1 MTTSTVP
8 SPTVVTGRPRRTR
21 RPESG
26 LRIDRPRGP
35 GAALSYAVLILMFAY
50 FLLPFWW
57 LVVAATK
64 SNDGLFSSPALW
76 FADNGLFDNLHQL
89 FTFQDGIY
97 LRWMLN
103 SAFYAAVGGVGATAV
118 SALAGYAFAKLRFP
132 GRNLLFNVLL
142 GLVMVPATALVL
154 PTYLMLSNVG
164 LVDSIWSVI
173 LPTLLNPFGVYL
185 FRVYANDMVPEEML
199 EAARIDGASEIRI
212 FRSVALPVMRP
223 ALVTVLLFS
232 IVATWNNFFLPL
244 VMLSND
250 RLFPLTVGLRT
261 WYRTAT
267 INSGA
272 SVLFNLVIVG
282 SLLAIIPL
290 VAAFLM
296 LQRYWQGGLT
306 VGSIK

>member
-1 MTTSTVP
+1 MTTLTQEPSTSAP
-8 SPTVVTGRPRRTR
+8 GRRRNTR
-21 RPESG
+21 REGDLS
-26 LRIDRPRGP
+26 RPRGP
-35 GAALSYAVLILMFAY
+35 GSVLSYAVLILMFAY

-57 LVVAATK
+57 ILVAATK

-76 FADNGLFDNLHQL
+76 FADNGLFQNLREL

-142 GLVMVPATALVL
+142 GLIMVPATALVL
-154 PTYLMLSNVG
+154 PTYLLLSRAG
-164 LVDSIWSVI
+164 LVDSIWAVI

-199 EAARIDGASEIRI
+199 EAARIDGAGEIRI

-244 VMLSND
+244 VMLSDD

-290 VAAFLM
+290 VAAFLL

-306 VGSIK
+306 LGSIK

>member
-1 MTTSTVP
+1 MTTLTD
-8 SPTVVTGRPRRTR
+8 TAATARTDHRKARRAGELTRPQ
-21 RPESG
+21 
-26 LRIDRPRGP
+26 GP
-35 GAALSYAVLILMFAY
+35 GAVLSYAVLVFMFGY

-57 LVVAATK
+57 LLVASTK
-64 SNDGLFSSPALW
+64 SNEALFSSPALW
-76 FADNGLFDNLHQL
+76 FSGNGLFDNLHQL
-89 FTFQDGIY
+89 VTFNNGIY

-103 SAFYAAVGGVGATAV
+103 SAMYAAVGGIGATVV
-118 SALAGYAFAKLRFP
+118 SAFAGYAFAKLRFP

-142 GLVMVPATALVL
+142 GLIMVPATALVL
-154 PTYLMLSNVG
+154 PTYLLLSRAG
-164 LVDSIWSVI
+164 LVDSFWSVI

-185 FRVYANDMVPEEML
+185 FRVYAQDSVPDEML
-199 EAARIDGASEIRI
+199 EAARIDGAGELRI

-261 WYRTAT
+261 WYQSAT

-272 SVLFNLVIVG
+272 EVLFNLVIVG
-282 SLLAIIPL
+282 SVLAIVPL
-290 VAAFLM
+290 IIAFLL

-306 VGSIK
+306 VGSLK

>member
-1 MTTSTVP
+1 MTTLTE
-8 SPTVVTGRPRRTR
+8 SPKATALDRAGRVRQNRDL
-21 RPESG
+21 S
-26 LRIDRPRGP
+26 RPRGP
-35 GAALSYAVLILMFAY
+35 GSMLSYAVLVLMFAY

-57 LVVAATK
+57 IVVAATK
-64 SNDGLFSSPALW
+64 SNEGLFSSPALW
-76 FADNGLFDNLHQL
+76 FADNGLLDNLHQL
-89 FTFQDGIY
+89 FTFNDGIY

-103 SAFYAAVGGVGATAV
+103 SLLYAVVGGIGATAV
-118 SALAGYAFAKLRFP
+118 SAFAGYAFAKLRFP
-132 GRNLLFNVLL
+132 GRTLLFNVLL
-142 GLVMVPATALVL
+142 GLIMVPATALVL
-154 PTYLMLSNVG
+154 PTYLMLSRAG
-164 LVDSIWSVI
+164 LIDSIWAVI

-185 FRVYANDMVPEEML
+185 FRVYATDMVPEEML
-199 EAARIDGASEIRI
+199 EAARIDGASELRI

-232 IVATWNNFFLPL
+232 VVATWNNFFLPL

-250 RLFPLTVGLRT
+250 RLFPLTVGLQT

-290 VAAFLM
+290 VVAFLL

>member
-1 MTTSTVP
+1 VSTPVP
-8 SPTVVTGRPRRTR
+8 LSGGSRT
-21 RPESG
+21 EGALS
-26 LRIDRPRGP
+26 RPRGP
-35 GAALSYAVLILMFAY
+35 GAKLSYVVLTLMFAY

-57 LVVAATK
+57 ILIASTK
-64 SNDGLFSSPALW
+64 SNDALFSSPALW
-76 FADNGLFDNLHQL
+76 FGDNGLIDNLRQL
-89 FTFQDGIY
+89 FAFGDGIY

-142 GLVMVPATALVL
+142 GLIMVPATALVL
-154 PTYLMLSNVG
+154 PTYLLLSRAG
-164 LVDSIWSVI
+164 LVDSVWAVI

-185 FRVYANDMVPEEML
+185 FRVYATDMVPDEML
-199 EAARIDGASEIRI
+199 EAARIDGAGEFRV

-244 VMLSND
+244 VMLSNE
-250 RLFPLTVGLRT
+250 RLYPLTVGLRN
-261 WYRTAT
+261 WYETAT

-290 VAAFLM
+290 IVAFLL